1 MKLRTFT
8 TPFFPL
14 YDALSSRDHGRR
26 IVGWTISGH
35 TTLTLSP
42 LFFFQPTPQKTPSI
56 FFDLSFFVCFSSS
69 FSARAIKDIKLI
81 PALLPLVNAGFTK
94 SAEIQNVDCYISPNR
109 TFTINSIGE
118 FVFMC
123 LWSNVVL
130 LAFKRS
136 VFPDKCGWEGLC

>member
-42 LFFFQPTPQKTPSI
+42 LFFFQPTPQKTTSI
-56 FFDLSFFVCFSSS
+56 FFELSFFVCLSSS
-69 FSARAIKDIKLI
+69 FSVRAIKDIKLI

-109 TFTINSIGE
+109 TFTVNSIGE
-118 FVFMC
+118 FVFVC